1 MVAGPLT
8 LADLAGDP
16 HPHLARLRAE
26 APVAWVPALGGHLVT
41 GRAAAIE
48 VLRDPD
54 TFTVDD
60 ERFSTAR
67 VVGPSMLSTDGDE
80 HGRHRQPHVSSFR
93 ARHVEQRFGAFVAAE
108 AERLVAALRSPADLR
123 PGLAAPLAAAVVAES
138 LGLGGR
144 DPRTVARLLGWYH
157 DIVASVA
164 GMASGLSPTGDGA
177 RAMTELGAAIR
188 PHLDAHASGLTEDE
202 MVSNAAV
209 IMFGGIETTEGM
221 ILNALWFVLG
231 DPAVRATLSAR
242 PDGAAAAVEES
253 LRLEPAA
260 ALVDRYAT
268 RDVPIAGAA
277 IGRGEHVVVSLAGA
291 NRDPAE
297 FPQPDRFLLDRPNV
311 RRHLA
316 FAAGPHVCI
325 GMDLAR
331 LEARV
336 GLSTVLARLPTARL
350 AADAPAPA
358 GLVFRKPPS
367 MVVEW

>member
-1 MVAGPLT
+1 VVAGALT

-26 APVAWVPALGGHLVT
+26 APVAWVPVLGGHLVT
-41 GRAAAIE
+41 SRAAAIE

-54 TFTVDD
+54 TFTVAD

-67 VVGPSMLSTDGDE
+67 VVGPSMLSTEGDE
-80 HGRHRQPHVSSFR
+80 HGRHRQPYVPSFR
-93 ARHVEQRFGAFVAAE
+93 SRRVGQRFGAFIAAE
-108 AERLVAALRSPADLR
+108 ADRLVGALQAPADLR
-123 PGLAAPLAAAVVAES
+123 PGLAAPLSAAVVAES
-138 LGLGGR
+138 LGLGGG
-144 DPRTVARLLGWYH
+144 DQATVVRLLDWYH
-157 DIVASVA
+157 DIVGSVT
-164 GMASGLSPTGDGA
+164 GMASGSEPSVAGE
-177 RAMTELGAAIR
+177 RAMAQLGTAIR
-188 PHLDAHASGLTEDE
+188 PHLRGNGSGLNEDE

-231 DPAVRATLSAR
+231 DASVRAAVEE
-242 PDGAAAAVEES
+242 PDDVAAAVEES

-260 ALVDRYAT
+260 AVVHRYAT
-268 RDVPIAGAA
+268 RDCSIAGAA
-277 IGRGEHVVVSLAGA
+277 IEQGDLVVVSLAGA

-297 FPQPDRFLLDRPNV
+297 FPEPDRFVLRRANV

-316 FAAGPHVCI
+316 FAGGPHVCI

-331 LEARV
+331 LEARIAL
-336 GLSTVLARLPTARL
+336 GAVLDRFPAARL
-350 AADAPAPA
+350 AADSPAPS

>member
-1 MVAGPLT
+1 MAADTLT

-26 APVAWVPALGGHLVT
+26 APVARVPALGAHLVT
-41 GRAAAIE
+41 GRPAAID

-67 VVGPSMLSTDGDE
+67 VVGPSMLSTDGGE
-80 HGRHRQPHVSSFR
+80 HGRHRQPYVPSFR
-93 ARHVEQRFGAFVAAE
+93 ARHVEERFGEFVDAE
-108 AERLVAALRSPADLR
+108 AERLVTELRSPADLR
-123 PGLAAPLAAAVVAES
+123 TGLAAPLAAAVVAES

-144 DPRTVARLLGWYH
+144 DPRTVALLVGWYH
-157 DIVASVA
+157 DIVGSVS
-164 GMASGLSPTGDGA
+164 GMASGQAPTCEGA
-177 RAMTELGAAIR
+177 AAMTKLGAAIR
-188 PHLDAHASGLTEDE
+188 PHLDAHASGLADDE
-202 MVSNAAV
+202 LVSNAAV

-221 ILNALWFVLG
+221 ILNALWFVLRENVQPV
-231 DPAVRATLSAR
+231 DV
-242 PDGAAAAVEES
+242 AAAVEES

-268 RDVPIAGAA
+268 RGVTLGGAT
-277 IGRGEHVVVSLAGA
+277 IERGDHVVVSLAGA

-297 FPQPDRFLLDRPNV
+297 FPEPDRFVLHRPNV

-336 GLSTVLARLPTARL
+336 AVATVLDRLPAARLG
-350 AADAPAPA
+350 ADAPAPA